1 MYYGIIK
8 DDCSFLDEK
17 QSKMSNQSKNMN
29 ESERK

>member
-17 QSKMSNQSKNMN
+17 QSKMSNQSKNKQKY
-29 ESERK
+29 E